1 MPSRGVAATVAVA
14 AFVIYSV
21 LALRRHAQFRTTG
34 YDLGIFGQAVRSYAQ
49 GHLPVSEIR
58 VATGGPGLTAD
69 GFPLLGDH
77 FHPILALLAPVYRLL
92 PHVEVLLL
100 AQAALVAASAY
111 TLTRAATRH
120 LAHLGRWAAPCL
132 GTAYALSWPLQQ
144 LIGFDFH
151 EVAFAVP
158 LLALALTAFLDGR
171 WVRAACWASILLLV
185 KEDMGLT
192 VCAFGLLLLRRHRR
206 AGVVLCILGP
216 TAMALT
222 VFAIIPHFNPQG
234 TYGYLTAEASTGAG
248 GGLAPLLSHAWEAV
262 LRLFTPGTKALTVF
276 MILLPSAFLALRSPL
291 LLTAI
296 PTLGWRLASDN
307 PAYWGTQYHY
317 SAVLAPIVYAAL
329 IDALARTGRKPDG
342 THAVALSDA
351 RARTPLTPR
360 VDSRA
365 AAVVPGLALA
375 IAAALT
381 FAFPLSQLFTPRLWQ
396 DTPRTAAA
404 RAALARIPDGAHVL
418 ASNSLAPHLT
428 DRTTVHLTTQGVLE
442 RHLDPQRHPA
452 DWIVADT
459 SDGWPAGEAR
469 AVVNRA
475 TAAGYHRVFANQ
487 GYVVLRR
494 ADPSDAPANPLL
506 STTRASTDSCRTG
519 SAQQQ

>member
-1 MPSRGVAATVAVA
+1 MPSRTVAATVAVA
-14 AFVIYSV
+14 AFVLYSV

-34 YDLGIFGQAVRSYAQ
+34 YDLGIFGQAVRSYSE

-58 VATGGPGLTAD
+58 TATGGAGLATD

-77 FHPILALLAPVYRLL
+77 FHPVLALLGPVYRLL
-92 PHVEVLLL
+92 PHIEVLLV

-111 TLTRAATRH
+111 TLTRAAAHH
-120 LAHLGRWAAPCL
+120 LARLGRWAAPCL

-151 EVAFAVP
+151 EVAYAVP
-158 LLALALTAFLDGR
+158 LLALALTAYLDGR
-171 WVRAACWASILLLV
+171 WVRAACWASALLLV

-192 VCAFGLLLLRRHRR
+192 VCAFGFLLLRRHRR
-206 AGVVLCILGP
+206 AGAVLCVLGP
-216 TAMALT
+216 VAMALT
-222 VFAIIPHFNPQG
+222 VFAIIPHFSPNG
-234 TYGYLTAEASTGAG
+234 TYGYLAADADG
-248 GGLAPLLSHAWEAV
+248 GWAAMLSHAWERA
-262 LRLFTPGTKALTVF
+262 LRLFTPSTKAVTVF

-317 SAVLAPIVYAAL
+317 SAVLAPIVFTAL
-329 IDALARTGRKPDG
+329 IDALARTRRARDG
-342 THAVALSDA
+342 ASAATLSRA
-351 RARTPLTPR
+351 PARTPVGTR
-360 VDSRA
+360 FGSRA
-365 AAVVPGLALA
+365 ATAVPGLVLV

-381 FAFPLSQLFTPRLWQ
+381 LAFPLSQLFTTGLWQ
-396 DTPRTAAA
+396 DTPRTVAA

-428 DRTTVHLTTQGVLE
+428 DRTTVHLATQGVLDH
-442 RHLDPQRHPA
+442 HLTSRRHPA

-459 SDGWPAGEAR
+459 SDAWPAGEAR
-469 AVVNRA
+469 TVVNQA
-475 TAAGYHRVFANQ
+475 TAVGYHRVYADQ

-494 ADPSDAPANPLL
+494 TAPPRLV
-506 STTRASTDSCRTG
+506 R
-519 SAQQQ
+519 